1 MLRRAVTPHVMET
14 LVKVISKGL
23 GANTR
28 SIQIPF
34 QRKFKYPGHHLL
46 EIYFFSYNKVQQG
59 AC

>member
-34 QRKFKYPGHHLL
+34 QRKFKYSGHHLL
-46 EIYFFSYNKVQQG
+46 EIYFFLQ
-59 AC
+59 